1 MARTIADALNELV
14 NGEPNGLKPQINK
27 KAPIDSPALTGTP
40 TAPTPAEGDNS
51 TKLATTEFVQNVVN
65 KLLSFADSDL
75 DTFAEVIDEIKAM
88 RSAQASSTDFGMVK
102 VGSNINVVDGTISL
116 TKNNVVNALGY
127 TPPTTAGSPTALLGT
142 TGSSTTAG
150 MTQSAITNAL
160 NDKLNKT
167 DAANTYATKAELSN
181 VSVDPTNLAKLNAA
195 NIFTSESNQFK
206 NNILLQGRS
215 RNANIVAYKDTD
227 GFAIRFG
234 DKFKIEIDDRSFTIG
249 NTSSPRNY
257 IYFDDVGNI
266 QLIADGKAMVGSTQI
281 AVD

>member
-1 MARTIADALNELV
+1 MAQKNFADAMNQIV
-14 NGEPNGLKPQINK
+14 NGTNGLKSQINT
-27 KAPIDSPALTGTP
+27 KADKHSPNFTGTP
-40 TAPTPAEGDNS
+40 TAVTADNETDS
-51 TKLATTEFVQNVVN
+51 TQLATTEFCQNLIRRLVGSAPETLNTLVELATAIN
-65 KLLSFADSDL
+65 NDP
-75 DTFAEVIDEIKAM
+75 TFAQTIV
-88 RSAQASSTDFGMVK
+88 QAL
-102 VGSNINVVDGTISL
+102 DG
-116 TKNNVVNALGY
+116 
-127 TPPTTAGSPTALLGT
+127 
-142 TGSSTTAG
+142 
-150 MTQSAITNAL
+150 
-160 NDKLNKT
+160 KLNKT

-181 VSVDPTNLAKLNAA
+181 VSVDTTNLAKLNAA

>member
-51 TKLATTEFVQNVVN
+51 DKLATTEFVQNVVN

-181 VSVDPTNLAKLNAA
+181 VSVDTSNLAKLNQS
-195 NIFTSESNQFK
+195 NTFTGNMYFGTS
-206 NNILLQGRS
+206 GRIERS
-215 RNANIVAYKDTD
+215 VD
-227 GFAIRFG
+227 GLV
-234 DKFKIEIDDRSFTIG
+234 
-249 NTSSPRNY
+249 
-257 IYFDDVGNI
+257 VGNKI
-266 QLIADGKAMVGSTQI
+266 TSNGGYYMIAGETFMALGNSSSSGSNKCFINLNWTNSGKVEITAPNGLYVNGTKIS
-281 AVD
+281 